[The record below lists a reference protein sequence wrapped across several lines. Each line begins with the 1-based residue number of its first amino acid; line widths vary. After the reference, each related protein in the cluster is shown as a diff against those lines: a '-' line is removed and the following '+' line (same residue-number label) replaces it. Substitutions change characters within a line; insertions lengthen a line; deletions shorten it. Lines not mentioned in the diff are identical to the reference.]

1 MIKNDRNLSGLGKV
15 LVAMLIVAAIA
26 GTGWYYCRKNAKATP
41 LGRTVTVKRGMVR
54 SLVQAT
60 GSVVAVDS
68 VDVSAKITGR
78 IIEVRVRENDRVHV
92 GQVLAV
98 LDDSHYRA
106 LTEQADAKR
115 EVSRK
120 NYERL
125 KLLAVAGGIARKELD
140 AARMDWEVAAAE
152 YEMAAAQLADSVIR
166 SPIDGIVV
174 GKPIPAGQTVSSGLS
189 SPMVIMTVADVTRIS
204 AKFAPVRK
212 SGSRSMPFPAGCL
225 WARLPASRRR
235 PLNSKM
241 WCTIR

>member
-60 GSVVAVDS
+60 GSVVAVNS

-125 KLLAVAGGIARKELD
+125 KLWL
-140 AARMDWEVAAAE
+140 
-152 YEMAAAQLADSVIR
+152 
-166 SPIDGIVV
+166 
-174 GKPIPAGQTVSSGLS
+174 
-189 SPMVIMTVADVTRIS
+189 
-204 AKFAPVRK
+204 
-212 SGSRSMPFPAGCL
+212 
-225 WARLPASRRR
+225 LPAVLPEKSWMPPAWTGKWRR
-235 PLNSKM
+235 PNMKWRRPS
-241 WCTIR
+241 WPIA